1 MFYLA
6 DACSLLLV
14 SVSHQMDGGLVNF
27 KKEGELL
34 FLLFALCLIILANFN
49 GSCAK
54 MISGE

>member
-6 DACSLLLV
+6 DAYSLLLV
-14 SVSHQMDGGLVNF
+14 SVSHKMNF
-27 KKEGELL
+27 LKKDELL
-34 FLLFALCLIILANFN
+34 FLLFVPCLIILANFN